1 MLLGSP
7 LVTLADGAVVRGA
20 RADDVPAMLQIER
33 DREGEDDAVD
43 LELVAST
50 PGELDS
56 MSVVEI
62 DGRVV
67 SIATLLDETV
77 RVGSTDLP
85 TGQVEMVA
93 TAKDAEGRGY
103 VRALMERCHELSA
116 DRGHV
121 VQVVI
126 GIPHFY
132 WQFGYSYSIP
142 MHPWASVT
150 RGVQMPDGYTVAAA
164 TLDDV
169 AICQALQDLTQAHYD
184 IAMPHSD
191 DCWRWLLCHTSS
203 SQLLARDPSG
213 APVGLAR
220 VSPDDGDV
228 DMGEVTAT
236 TSAATDALI
245 AHVLSLTSEEGAA
258 RVNIRPHVPGLE
270 PRTQDVERTDWYY
283 VRIGD
288 PVALFTALSPE
299 LLSRLKADDN
309 DKGEALLSFWG
320 SHVRLRWDG
329 GTMRFERG
337 GPMQAPT
344 SSGGSGLPLDALG
357 SLLFG
362 GGAASLEGRFP
373 DAYLGPQ
380 AELMHTLFP
389 PQSADLLT
397 FYLPS

>member
-1 MLLGSP
+1 MPIGRP
-7 LVTLADGAVVRGA
+7 PVTLADGAVVRAA

-33 DREGEDDAVD
+33 DRQGEEDAVD

-50 PGELDS
+50 SGGLDL
-56 MSVVEI
+56 MSVVEV

-77 RVGSTDLP
+77 RVGSTNLP
-85 TGQVEMVA
+85 MGQVEMVA
-93 TAKDAEGRGY
+93 TVKVAEGRGY

-121 VQVVI
+121 LQVMI

-132 WQFGYSYSIP
+132 RQFGYSYSIP
-142 MHPWASVT
+142 MHPWASLR
-150 RGVQMPDGYTVAAA
+150 RGGQMPDGYTVAAA
-164 TLDDV
+164 TLGDV
-169 AICQALQDLTQAHYD
+169 AICQALQDLTQAPYD

-191 DCWRWLLCHTSS
+191 DCWRWLLSHTSS

-220 VSPDDGDV
+220 VCAVDGDV

-245 AHVLSLTSEEGAA
+245 AIALSMTSDEGIA
-258 RVNIRPHVPGLE
+258 RVNVRPHVPGLE
-270 PRTQDVERTDWYY
+270 SRSQDAERTDWYY
-283 VRIGD
+283 LRIGD
-288 PVALFTALSPE
+288 PVQLLTALSTE
-299 LLSRLKADDN
+299 LVSRLKAADN
-309 DKGEALLSFWG
+309 DTGEALLSFWG

-329 GTMRFERG
+329 ETMRFEPG
-337 GPMQAPT
+337 GPMQAPI

-357 SLLFG
+357 SLLLG
-362 GGAASLEGRFP
+362 GGAAALEDRFP
-373 DAYLGPQ
+373 DAYLGRQ
-380 AELMHTLFP
+380 EELMHTLFP